1 MRHVE
6 RAGASVADLTPEAAA
21 QLGYPKGTAACWSS
35 AWIASARPRRPGCVK
50 GQVVVKVDRTPVASA
65 AEFAG
70 AVAAATPDRGA
81 LLHVMRPTGEVDFVV
96 LRVK

>member
-1 MRHVE
+1 MVVGVDRV
-6 RAGASVADLTPEAAA
+6 GAAA
-21 QLGYPKGTAACWSS
+21 TA
-35 AWIASARPRRPGCVK
+35 GLVK
-50 GQVVVKVDRTPVASA
+50 GQVVVKVDRSPVATA
-65 AEFAG
+65 AEFAD